1 MKKSL
6 FIPIITCFLL
16 LATIAVYAGTTGISY
31 NVTLPPLG
39 TKVQILN
46 DKKTEGKA
54 YDYYNVSLTGGTA
67 SSIRATS
74 NYGGEMKVYK
84 GQGYAKIYYS
94 TVPSNGSFVKIS
106 AHQDMI
112 ANQTASGKSY
122 CN

>member
-1 MKKSL
+1 MVKKL
-6 FIPIITCFLL
+6 VIPAVCCILL
-16 LATIAVYAGTTGISY
+16 LATIVAYAGTTGISY

-46 DKKTEGKA
+46 DKKSESTA

-74 NYGGEMKVYK
+74 NYGEEMKVYK
-84 GQGYAKIYYS
+84 DQGYAKIYYS
-94 TVPSNGSFVKIS
+94 TIPSTGSSVKIY